1 MLMAALICLPKMANA
16 LPAFSNRLGVP
27 CKTCHEPVFP
37 RLNRTGWTFRELGYR
52 TAAEMNTNLSPHA
65 PGDNNPGKYD
75 FGNTISVALISRYD
89 DIQRTNADGSK
100 ATTFNDFYVSGVSAY
115 FAGPADSNLGYWA
128 QAQFPAQSTSFSSK
142 QNAYSLST
150 STTGVTPWLRFYS
163 GQPGSFFYARAGQIN
178 IDGFE
183 GNNSS
188 ISSDISNL
196 LTTAVNGSSVSGRGG
211 EVGYSLKDDTLA
223 LYVMEPST
231 TDSITSN
238 TDPGNKP
245 NEVVQYLHFIG
256 KHDSAVQALYVNGSA
271 PTALNS
277 TGNIEGWNSYNQLY
291 LYANWRNPIGG
302 HDATNLLGGYTTG
315 TNHDLVT
322 TGTGST
328 AVTTS
333 GHSFTV
339 NGYYGELDY
348 EHGTKFVPYVR
359 YDHFNSGDYKY
370 SGSDVNE
377 NINAFTI
384 GTNYLPEENIRLNL
398 DYNHNGAEGGATGDT
413 VRAQIYFMW

>member
-1 MLMAALICLPKMANA
+1 
-16 LPAFSNRLGVP
+16 
-27 CKTCHEPVFP
+27 
-37 RLNRTGWTFRELGYR
+37 
-52 TAAEMNTNLSPHA
+52 
-65 PGDNNPGKYD
+65 
-75 FGNTISVALISRYD
+75 
-89 DIQRTNADGSK
+89 
-100 ATTFNDFYVSGVSAY
+100 
-115 FAGPADSNLGYWA
+115 
-128 QAQFPAQSTSFSSK
+128 
-142 QNAYSLST
+142 
-150 STTGVTPWLRFYS
+150 
-163 GQPGSFFYARAGQIN
+163 
-178 IDGFE
+178 
-183 GNNSS
+183 
-188 ISSDISNL
+188 
-196 LTTAVNGSSVSGRGG
+196 
-211 EVGYSLKDDTLA
+211 
-223 LYVMEPST
+223 
-231 TDSITSN
+231 
-238 TDPGNKP
+238 
-245 NEVVQYLHFIG
+245 
-256 KHDSAVQALYVNGSA
+256 
-271 PTALNS
+271 LNS